1 MAKGNKVMTRPAGSK
16 KDVLKKQAT
25 PYLYLLPT
33 VALMI
38 VLLVVP
44 IIMVIGYSFFDNV
57 IVNKNPIFVG
67 LQNYKAVL
75 TDPTFLVAIRN
86 TLFFVI
92 VSIVAHLL
100 IGMLFAMVLNT
111 RYLGVRVKGI
121 FRVIY
126 DLPWMFTASVIAILW
141 RMMLD
146 PNGVIN
152 YLITSMHIV
161 DKNISFLAT
170 RDIALKA
177 VTVINIWSGYPFYM
191 ISILAGLQG
200 ISGDLYEASALDG
213 ANAIQTFFRIT
224 IPQLKPILV
233 SLLMLDFVWT
243 LQQFALI
250 WMTTG
255 GGPVNATETISTYI
269 YKQGF
274 TKYQYSMASAAAV
287 ILLIVCTI
295 IGIFYVRQQR
305 SED

>member
-1 MAKGNKVMTRPAGSK
+1 MAKRKNSMATAVGK
-16 KDVLKKQAT
+16 KSDMFKKQIT
-25 PYLYLLPT
+25 PYMYLLPT
-33 VALMI
+33 VVLMFI
-38 VLLVVP
+38 LLVIP
-44 IIMVIGYSFFDNV
+44 IVMVIGYSFFDNV
-57 IVNKNPIFVG
+57 IINKNPVFVG
-67 LQNYKAVL
+67 LSNYKAVL
-75 TDPTFLVAIRN
+75 SDPTFLTAIKN

-92 VSIVAHLL
+92 VSIVAHLV
-100 IGMLFAMVLNT
+100 IGMVFAMVLNT
-111 RYLGVRVKGI
+111 RYLGDKTKGI

-126 DLPWMFTASVIAILW
+126 ALPWMFTASVIAILW

-146 PNGVIN
+146 PNGVLN
-152 YLITSMHIV
+152 YFLTTLNITADNV
-161 DKNISFLAT
+161 SFLAS

-200 ISGDLYEASALDG
+200 ISTDLYEASALDG
-213 ANAIQTFFRIT
+213 ANAFQTYFRIT

-255 GGPVNATETISTYI
+255 GGPVSATETISTYI

-274 TKYQYSMASAAAV
+274 TKYEYSMASTGAV
-287 ILLIVCTI
+287 ILLIICTV

>member
-1 MAKGNKVMTRPAGSK
+1 M
-16 KDVLKKQAT
+16 
-25 PYLYLLPT
+25 YLLPT
-33 VALMI
+33 VILVC
-38 VLLVVP
+38 VLLIVP
-44 IIMVIGYSFFDNV
+44 ICMVIRYSFFDNV
-57 IVNKNPIFVG
+57 IVNKNPVFVG
-67 LQNYKAVL
+67 LSNYKKVL
-75 TDPTFLVAIRN
+75 TDSSFLTAIKN

-92 VSIVAHLL
+92 VSIIAHMI
-100 IGMLFAMVLNT
+100 IGMTFAMLLNT
-111 RYLGVRVKGI
+111 RYLGNKTKAI
-121 FRVIY
+121 FRVLY
-126 DLPWMFTASVIAILW
+126 ALPWMFTASVIAILW

-152 YLITSMHIV
+152 FFLTTLNITEDTIA
-161 DKNISFLAT
+161 FLGT

-200 ISGDLYEASALDG
+200 ISTDLYEASSLDG
-213 ANAIQTFFRIT
+213 ANAIQTYFRIT
-224 IPQLKPILV
+224 VPQLKPVLLSLV
-233 SLLMLDFVWT
+233 MLDFVWT

-274 TKYQYSMASAAAV
+274 TKYQYSMASTGAV
-287 ILLIVCTI
+287 ILLVICTI
-295 IGIFYVRQQR
+295 IGVFYVRQQR

>member
-1 MAKGNKVMTRPAGSK
+1 MAKGKKVI
-16 KDVLKKQAT
+16 T

-33 VALMI
+33 I
-38 VLLVVP
+38 VLMCILLIIP
-44 IIMVIGYSFFDNV
+44 IVMVISYSFYDNV
-57 IVNKNPIFVG
+57 IINKNPVFVG
-67 LQNYKAVL
+67 LKNYATVL
-75 TDPTFLVAIRN
+75 TDPTFLVAIKN
-86 TLFFVI
+86 TLLFVLI
-92 VSIVAHLL
+92 SIVAHFL
-100 IGMLFAMVLNT
+100 IGMLFAMLLNT
-111 RYLGVRVKGI
+111 RYLGITAKGI

-126 DLPWMFTASVIAILW
+126 ALPWMFTASVIAIVW
-141 RMMLD
+141 RMMLKPD
-146 PNGVIN
+146 GVLNFLMMNAGI
-152 YLITSMHIV
+152 
-161 DKNISFLAT
+161 ISEKVEWLAS
-170 RDIALKA
+170 RDVALSA

-200 ISGDLYEASALDG
+200 ISMDLYEASALDG
-213 ANAIQTFFRIT
+213 ANAVQTFFRIT

-274 TKYQYSMASAAAV
+274 SKYQYSMASAGAV

-295 IGIFYVRQQR
+295 IGIFYVRQQKAG
-305 SED
+305 D